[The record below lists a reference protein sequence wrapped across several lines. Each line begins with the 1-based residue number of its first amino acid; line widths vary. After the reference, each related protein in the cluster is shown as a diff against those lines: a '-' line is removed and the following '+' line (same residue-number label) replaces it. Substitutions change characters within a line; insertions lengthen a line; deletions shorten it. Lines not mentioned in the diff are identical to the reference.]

1 MGTTSLKTRKSS
13 SETRKRRDTPNVELL
28 LPDFTQISES
38 EKYEEWSVANTMV
51 PHSGS
56 FPGLRTYSPPGALN
70 CQSSIL
76 SGNFPCLR
84 YPQYHHLGKPDPIA
98 G

>member
-56 FPGLRTYSPPGALN
+56 FPGLRTYSPQGLSTVN
-70 CQSSIL
+70 HQSFLEISL
-76 SGNFPCLR
+76 VSGIPSTTTWGSLI
-84 YPQYHHLGKPDPIA
+84 Q
-98 G
+98 